1 MQQILED
8 IKKYNNIVITR
19 HTGPDPDALCSQ
31 FALRKII
38 KLNFP
43 NKEVLA
49 VGMASSKFKYL
60 PRLDSPK
67 NINGGLLIVLDT
79 PDKKRVDIKSI
90 EEFDKSIKIDHH
102 PFYEKICDY
111 EYIDDKASS
120 VCEIVLDFAYTYDLI
135 MDEEVASLLFMGI
148 VSDTNRFLYS
158 TTAKTH
164 ALIAKLLYDYDI
176 DTKELY
182 NNVFLRPLKEI
193 KLQGYI
199 EQNLTIT
206 ENGLAYIVLTD
217 EIIKDLGVDVA
228 SAGNLINNFNN
239 IEGVYVWVMISED
252 VKNNMFKFN
261 VRSRGPVINSIA
273 EHYNGGGHKYA
284 AGCRVFKEEDI
295 QTVIKELD
303 EVCMDYKSMIE
314 EV

>member
-199 EQNLTIT
+199 EQHLTVT
-206 ENGLAYIVLTD
+206 ENGLAYILLTD
-217 EIIKDLGVDVA
+217 EMIKELNVDVA

-239 IEGVYVWVMISED
+239 IEEVIVWVMISED

-261 VRSRGPVINSIA
+261 IRSI
-273 EHYNGGGHKYA
+273 
-284 AGCRVFKEEDI
+284 
-295 QTVIKELD
+295 
-303 EVCMDYKSMIE
+303 
-314 EV
+314 

>member
-120 VCEIVLDFAYTYDLI
+120 ACEIVLDFAYTYDLI

-158 TTAKTH
+158 TTAKTY

-239 IEGVYVWVMISED
+239 IEDVYVWVMISED